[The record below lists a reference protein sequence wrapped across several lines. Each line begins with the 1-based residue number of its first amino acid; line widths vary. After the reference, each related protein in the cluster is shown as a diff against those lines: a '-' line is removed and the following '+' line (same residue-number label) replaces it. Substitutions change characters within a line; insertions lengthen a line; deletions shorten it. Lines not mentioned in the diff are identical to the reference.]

1 MSLKNML
8 DQEELLKLPL
18 SEWNDIF
25 KEKDGVVFFGPMYE
39 VLKAKIE
46 YYDQSSDV
54 NSFYFK
60 DKQYWFDKATRSAL
74 YNAVGTIPIIL
85 GDEVVEF
92 DSDKLR
98 DFISKLELYA
108 IKCYVNTQQHLL
120 TIKQLK
126 TIGDI
131 INYEYTSGYPEKLIL
146 NE

>member
-1 MSLKNML
+1 
-8 DQEELLKLPL
+8 
-18 SEWNDIF
+18 
-25 KEKDGVVFFGPMYE
+25 MYE

-120 TIKQLK
+120 TIK
-126 TIGDI
+126 
-131 INYEYTSGYPEKLIL
+131 
-146 NE
+146 